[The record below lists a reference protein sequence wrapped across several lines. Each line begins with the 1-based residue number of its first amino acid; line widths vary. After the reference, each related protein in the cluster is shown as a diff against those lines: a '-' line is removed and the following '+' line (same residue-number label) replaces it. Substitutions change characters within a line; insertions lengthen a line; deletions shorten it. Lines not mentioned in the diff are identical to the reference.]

1 MTRIAGY
8 ELIASPCCK
17 KIYAKARFAS
27 INFSASAFW
36 TDGKRENSLMPNDS
50 GLRKCQCGNYF
61 LQSEAVKLDIPAGD
75 DREFAPHVHTS
86 DLKHAITTAT
96 SEKVELAARRD
107 YWMHLNDPY
116 REKYCIHRDAEDAQ
130 TDANWEN
137 EWRRANPDDR
147 STFTKLIDKLRRIK
161 PQRPPINPN
170 RPFTFPAFQPTT
182 EQVENME
189 KLIELLLNSTERL
202 HLEYPIE
209 LAELYRELGKF
220 DTTIKLI
227 NGIKDEDQDSFSR
240 LLLELSIEKTTAP
253 IRYRG

>member
-17 KIYAKARFAS
+17 KIYAQARFAS

-61 LQSEAVKLDIPAGD
+61 IQSEAVKLEIPAGD
-75 DREFAPHVHTS
+75 DRKFAPHVHTS
-86 DLKHAITTAT
+86 DLKHAIATAT
-96 SEKVELAARRD
+96 CEKVELAARRD
-107 YWMHLNDPY
+107 YWMHLNDSY

-147 STFTKLIDKLRRIK
+147 SIFKNLIDKLRRIK
-161 PQRPPINPN
+161 PQRLPLNPN

-182 EQVENME
+182 EQTENME
-189 KLIELLLNSTERL
+189 KIIELLLNSTERL
-202 HLEYPIE
+202 HSEYPIE

-220 DTTIKLI
+220 DTAIKLI

-240 LLLELSIEKTTAP
+240 LLLELSMEKTTAP
-253 IRYRG
+253 IRYRV

>member
-1 MTRIAGY
+1 MTSY
-8 ELIASPCCK
+8 MSVN
-17 KIYAKARFAS
+17 YSSF
-27 INFSASAFW
+27 AFW

-50 GLRKCQCGNYF
+50 GLRKCQCGFYF
-61 LQSEAVKLDIPAGD
+61 LQSEAVKLEIPAGD
-75 DREFAPHVHTS
+75 DRKFAPHVHTS
-86 DLKHAITTAT
+86 DLKHAIATVT

-107 YWMHLNDPY
+107 YWMHLNDAY
-116 REKYCIHRDAEDAQ
+116 REKYCAHRNEEDAQ
-130 TDANWEN
+130 ADAKWEN
-137 EWRRANPDDR
+137 EWRQQNPDDR
-147 STFTKLIDKLRRIK
+147 SSFTKLIDKLRRIK
-161 PQRPPINPN
+161 HQRPPLNSN

-182 EQVENME
+182 EQAENME

-227 NGIKDEDQDSFSR
+227 NRIKDEDQDSLSR
-240 LLLELSIEKTTAP
+240 LLLELAIEKTTAP

>member
-1 MTRIAGY
+1 MTRVSGRK
-8 ELIASPCCK
+8 LIASPCCHTL
-17 KIYAKARFAS
+17 YAMTSYMS
-27 INFSASAFW
+27 INYSSFAFW
-36 TDGKRENSLMPNDS
+36 TDGKRDGSLMPNDS

-61 LQSEAVKLDIPAGD
+61 LQSEAVKLEIPAGD
-75 DREFAPHVHTS
+75 DREFAPHVHT
-86 DLKHAITTAT
+86 
-96 SEKVELAARRD
+96 
-107 YWMHLNDPY
+107 
-116 REKYCIHRDAEDAQ
+116 
-130 TDANWEN
+130 NWEN

-147 STFTKLIDKLRRIK
+147 SIFKNLIDKLRRIK
-161 PQRPPINPN
+161 PQRLPINPN
-170 RPFTFPAFQPTT
+170 RPFTFPVFQPTT
-182 EQVENME
+182 EQAENME

-220 DTTIKLI
+220 DTAIKLI

>member
-8 ELIASPCCK
+8 DLIASPCCK
-17 KIYAKARFAS
+17 KIYAQARFAS

-61 LQSEAVKLDIPAGD
+61 IQSEAVKLEIPAGD
-75 DREFAPHVHTS
+75 DRKFAPHVHTS
-86 DLKHAITTAT
+86 DLKHAIAIAT

-107 YWMHLNDPY
+107 YWMHLNDAY
-116 REKYCIHRDAEDAQ
+116 REKYCAHRDEEDAQ
-130 TDANWEN
+130 TDAKWEN
-137 EWRRANPDDR
+137 EWRQQNPDDR
-147 STFTKLIDKLRRIK
+147 SIFIKFIDKLKRVK
-161 PQRPPINPN
+161 PKRPSSNPN
-170 RPFTFPAFQPTT
+170 RSFTFPAFQPTT

-189 KLIELLLNSTERL
+189 RLTELLLSSTERL

-220 DTTIKLI
+220 DTAIKLI
-227 NGIKDEDQDSFSR
+227 NGIKDEDQDSFSQ

>member
-1 MTRIAGY
+1 MTRVSGRK
-8 ELIASPCCK
+8 LIASPCCHTL
-17 KIYAKARFAS
+17 YAMTSYMSVNYSSF
-27 INFSASAFW
+27 AFW
-36 TDGKRENSLMPNDS
+36 TDGKRDGSLMPNDS

-61 LQSEAVKLDIPAGD
+61 LQSEAVKLEIPAGD

-86 DLKHAITTAT
+86 DLKRAIATAT

-107 YWMHLNDPY
+107 YWMHLNDSY
-116 REKYCIHRDAEDAQ
+116 REKYCTHRDAEDAQ

-147 STFTKLIDKLRRIK
+147 SIFK
-161 PQRPPINPN
+161 
-170 RPFTFPAFQPTT
+170 
-182 EQVENME
+182 
-189 KLIELLLNSTERL
+189 
-202 HLEYPIE
+202 

-220 DTTIKLI
+220 DTAIKLL

-240 LLLELSIEKTTAP
+240 LLVELSIEKTTAP

>member
-1 MTRIAGY
+1 M
-8 ELIASPCCK
+8 
-17 KIYAKARFAS
+17 
-27 INFSASAFW
+27 
-36 TDGKRENSLMPNDS
+36 
-50 GLRKCQCGNYF
+50 
-61 LQSEAVKLDIPAGD
+61 KLEIPAGD

-86 DLKHAITTAT
+86 DLKHAIAIAT

-107 YWMHLNDPY
+107 YWIHLNDAY
-116 REKYCIHRDAEDAQ
+116 REKYCIHREAEDAQ
-130 TDANWEN
+130 TDADWEN

-147 STFTKLIDKLRRIK
+147 SIFKNLIDKLRGIK
-161 PQRPPINPN
+161 PQLPPLNPN

-182 EQVENME
+182 EQTENME

-220 DTTIKLI
+220 DTAIKLI